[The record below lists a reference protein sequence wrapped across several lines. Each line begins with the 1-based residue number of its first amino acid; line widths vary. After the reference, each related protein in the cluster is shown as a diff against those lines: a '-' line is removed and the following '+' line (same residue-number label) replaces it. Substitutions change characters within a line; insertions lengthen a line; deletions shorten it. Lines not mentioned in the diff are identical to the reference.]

1 MRILNY
7 RHSKRVALFI
17 HAIFTLIYFLLL
29 VRAGIGYYE
38 TPFDYSKL
46 WDDSA
51 LTRIIKRVCGEIYAP
66 FWAVGIPIPS
76 SPDYLL
82 PNAIILAI
90 LVFGLIHYGMFM
102 KTDFGRSD
110 SMTNKIL
117 NLCRAF
123 FFFAGA
129 LLVLL
134 ICIRMGVMLYQDI
147 TYGRPVF
154 GVGASKK

>member
-7 RHSKRVALFI
+7 RPSKYIALFI

-29 VRAGIGYYE
+29 ERAAIDYYE
-38 TPFDYSKL
+38 SPFDYSKL
-46 WDDSA
+46 WDDSV

-66 FWAVGIPIPS
+66 FWAVGLPIPS
-76 SPDYLL
+76 SPDTLL

-90 LVFGLIHYGMFM
+90 LIFGLIHYGMFM
-102 KTDFGRSD
+102 KTDFGQNG
-110 SMTNKIL
+110 SMTSKIL

-123 FFFAGA
+123 FFLAGA

-147 TYGRPVF
+147 SYGRPVF
-154 GVGASKK
+154 GVGPTKK